1 MVARYPELIVGLKTA
16 HFQGPGWAP
25 VDRTIEAAHHSGIP
39 AMFHF
44 ALGHGQ
50 TCQEL
55 FARLRPGDIPTH
67 MYSRLYPI
75 LTEDGLVSEAFH
87 QARRRGMLF
96 DVGHGAGSFRF
107 NLAIPAIQQGFGPD
121 VISTDLHW
129 RSRLWRDA
137 TLMATMSKFLN
148 MGLPLVEVI
157 YRTTVAPAQAIARP
171 ELGTLTPGA
180 CADIAILRVQE
191 GNFGFVDSGDTRLRG
206 DRRLECLLTI
216 RAGEIVWDLNGIS
229 RPDWREA
236 E

>member
-1 MVARYPELIVGLKTA
+1 MKTA

-25 VDRTIEAAHHSGIP
+25 VDRTIEAARRSGTP

-44 ALGHGQ
+44 GPRHGQ

-75 LTEDGLVSEAFH
+75 LTEDGLVSKAFH
-87 QARRRGMLF
+87 QARRKQLLF
-96 DVGHGAGSFRF
+96 DVGHGSGSFRF
-107 NLAIPAIQQGFGPD
+107 ALAAPAIQQGFGPD

-129 RSRLWRDA
+129 RSRLLRDA

-148 MGLPLVEVI
+148 MGLSLVEVI
-157 YRTTVAPAQAIARP
+157 SRTTVAPAQAIARP

-180 CADIAILRVQE
+180 CADMAILRVQE
-191 GNFGFVDSGDTRLRG
+191 GDFGFVDSGDTRLQG
-206 DRRLECLLTI
+206 DRKLECLLTI

-229 RPDWREA
+229 RPDWQNE